1 MKNKL
6 QKILLL
12 VVLLLGLQVN
22 AQVES
27 CMKYDPNRT
36 LDGFKL
42 LVMTSKDPFMK
53 NVLWPEYARLANNI
67 LKTSKDPAVWS
78 FVVTAD
84 AIGMQWLMDHTYEY
98 EWSYF
103 KQTDYYNGT
112 KVNNCLVYK
121 EIMGHESSWA
131 VLEVGDISAKSG
143 MYAKIKC
150 CNSEDPKIPLVRFEP
165 GKQKPA
171 KTNYEND
178 NQLAATDDGWGYE
191 ETKKNNRSVLFE
203 DQPIIPTSYIP
214 NTTTT
219 TKKVIDGVKVAK
231 IGGVV
236 IVVGALTTG
245 VVYLLKK
252 GVDKGSGTTTGGS
265 RKTPGSHE
273 SGG

>member
-1 MKNKL
+1 VKNKL

-12 VVLLLGLQVN
+12 VVLLSGLQVN

-42 LVMTSKDPFMK
+42 LVMTSKDPFMR

-84 AIGMQWLMDHTYEY
+84 AIGMQWLMNHTVEY

-103 KQTDYYNGT
+103 KQSDYYNGT
-112 KVNNCLVYK
+112 KVNNRLVYK
-121 EIMGHESSWA
+121 EIMGHESGWA
-131 VLEVGDISAKSG
+131 ALEVGDITGG
-143 MYAKIKC
+143 MYAKIQC
-150 CNSEDPKIPLVRFEP
+150 ANSEDPKIPLVRFEP
-165 GKQKPA
+165 GKQKPVKSDYGSDVRGVEEA
-171 KTNYEND
+171 LGDGETQNYK
-178 NQLAATDDGWGYE
+178 Q
-191 ETKKNNRSVLFE
+191 SVLFTQ
-203 DQPIIPTSYIP
+203 QPSVATVYLP

-219 TKKVIDGVKVAK
+219 TKKVLDGVKVAK